1 MTCQE
6 AIAILGDYLE
16 SLCAADLV
24 AELEQHLEQCAPCRA
39 YLSTYRATRA
49 AAAEVARVEMPAE
62 MKQRLRAVLL
72 RALAERP

>member
-16 SLCAADLV
+16 SLCGPDLV
-24 AELEQHLEQCAPCRA
+24 AELERHLEQCAPCRA
-39 YLSTYRATRA
+39 YLNTYQATRA
-49 AAAEVARVEMPAE
+49 AAADASRVEMPHE